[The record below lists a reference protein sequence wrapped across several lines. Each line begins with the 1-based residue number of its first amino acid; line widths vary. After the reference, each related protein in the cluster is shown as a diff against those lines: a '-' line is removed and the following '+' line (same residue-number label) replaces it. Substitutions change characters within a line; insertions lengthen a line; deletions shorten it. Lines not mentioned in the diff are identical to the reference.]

1 MPGGLRGGDGMKR
14 KLSICGILLGML
26 LASGCGGKQEN
37 DWKDLESVFGKTQE
51 EAEEILGWNL
61 ATAKEES
68 LSDQTMD
75 GYALKLENTNFLG
88 QKAEQV
94 YVVFMEDLS
103 GTLRLTLLYA
113 DYPDGET
120 MDPAAE
126 ELRGIWGEER
136 SLMYCSWPDMIYWPQ
151 GLWAGGNAYN
161 DPANF
166 NQTEKTGKR
175 MWGNEETVGELLSE
189 EEEPMQTYEN
199 WIRYARTY
207 VQSLK
212 NDWNQVRE
220 EPSVTAVLFESCE
233 DFGKENVVIIDG
245 FQKFMGT
252 HMTENT

>member
-1 MPGGLRGGDGMKR
+1 MKR

-26 LASGCGGKQEN
+26 LASGCGGKQED

-61 ATAKEES
+61 ANAKEEP

-75 GYALKLENTNFLG
+75 GYALKLENTDFLG

-94 YVVFMEDLS
+94 HVVFMEDLS
-103 GTLRLTLLYA
+103 GTPRLTLLYA

-120 MDPAAE
+120 MEPAAE
-126 ELRGIWGEER
+126 ALRGIWGEER
-136 SLMYCSWPDMIYWPQ
+136 PLMYCSWPDMIYWPQ
-151 GLWAGGNAYN
+151 GLWAGGHTYN

-166 NQTEKTGKR
+166 LQTEKEGKL
-175 MWGNEETVGELLSE
+175 MWGNEETIGDLLAE
-189 EEEPMQTYEN
+189 EADPQTYEN
-199 WIRYARTY
+199 WIPYARTY

-212 NDWNQVRE
+212 NDWSQVRE
-220 EPSVTAVLFESCE
+220 EPSVTALLFESCM

-252 HMTENT
+252 YMTENT